1 MWVIVSSWRLRGYCR
16 RKWPSLIQV
25 ALSIPLPDPRLA
37 LPRRSLAL
45 RPLFLSLSL
54 SSLPTSSPPSPP
66 SALFAPSNQSFRLAF
81 PSFIHDARHVAL
93 FSSPPFLREDYSILR
108 PILPL
113 LVEGRQRLETFLSV
127 ISSFFSSPL
136 LDPLLFRLFEF
147 EFFRTNRLFGKKRKG
162 MEWNGRGG
170 WKFYFALLHRDHV
183 FSAGVRQVRVERT
196 RNTSTWTDGY
206 KEYKAEQQ
214 F

>member
-54 SSLPTSSPPSPP
+54 LAAHLLAPLPP

-93 FSSPPFLREDYSILR
+93 FSSPPFLHEDYSILR
-108 PILPL
+108 PILP

-136 LDPLLFRLFEF
+136 LDLLLFRILIRIRAFS
-147 EFFRTNRLFGKKRKG
+147 RRIVCLGKK
-162 MEWNGRGG
+162 GRGG
-170 WKFYFALLHRDHV
+170 
-183 FSAGVRQVRVERT
+183 S
-196 RNTSTWTDGY
+196 
-206 KEYKAEQQ
+206 
-214 F
+214 

>member
-1 MWVIVSSWRLRGYCR
+1 MRAESWTMWVIVSSWRLRGYCR

-81 PSFIHDARHVAL
+81 PSFIHDARYVAL
-93 FSSPPFLREDYSILR
+93 FSSPPFLHEEYILSF
-108 PILPL
+108 
-113 LVEGRQRLETFLSV
+113 GRSFLSLWKGGRGWKH
-127 ISSFFSSPL
+127 FSPL
-136 LDPLLFRLFEF
+136 FHPFFPLRFSIFFFFEFLFEF
-147 EFFRTNRLFGKKRKG
+147 ELFPDESFVWEKKEGVVR
-162 MEWNGRGG
+162 R

-196 RNTSTWTDGY
+196 QHLDGWI
-206 KEYKAEQQ
+206 
-214 F
+214 

>member
-1 MWVIVSSWRLRGYCR
+1 MDDVGDCVVMASSWLLPSKVAVVDPGSFVDPTTRSPARL
-16 RKWPSLIQV
+16 
-25 ALSIPLPDPRLA
+25 ATPLP
-37 LPRRSLAL
+37 RSPSSLS
-45 RPLFLSLSL
+45 LFLSL

-93 FSSPPFLREDYSILR
+93 FSSPPFLHEDYSILR
-108 PILPL
+108 PILP

-136 LDPLLFRLFEF
+136 LDFLLLRLFEF
-147 EFFRTNRLFGKKRKG
+147 ELFPDESFVWEKKEGVVR
-162 MEWNGRGG
+162 R

-196 RNTSTWTDGY
+196 QHLDGWI
-206 KEYKAEQQ
+206 
-214 F
+214 

>member
-1 MWVIVSSWRLRGYCR
+1 MDDVGDCVVMASSWLLPSKVAVVDPGSFVDPTTRSPARL
-16 RKWPSLIQV
+16 
-25 ALSIPLPDPRLA
+25 ATPLP
-37 LPRRSLAL
+37 RS
-45 RPLFLSLSL
+45 PSSLSLSL

-136 LDPLLFRLFEF
+136 LDLLLLRLFEF
-147 EFFRTNRLFGKKRKG
+147 ELFPDESFVWEKKEGVVR
-162 MEWNGRGG
+162 R